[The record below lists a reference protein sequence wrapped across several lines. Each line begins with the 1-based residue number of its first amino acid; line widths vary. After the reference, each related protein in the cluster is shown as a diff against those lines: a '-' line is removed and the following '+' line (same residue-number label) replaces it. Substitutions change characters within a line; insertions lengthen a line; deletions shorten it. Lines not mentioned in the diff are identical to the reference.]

1 MTRMKTLCAMESLVE
16 GVPQVNFVICPAV
29 IDDCDQIYEL
39 VQVRL
44 FSYYLTL
51 Y

>member
-44 FSYYLTL
+44 FSYYFTL

>member
-1 MTRMKTLCAMESLVE
+1 MCAMESLVE
-16 GVPQVNFVICPAV
+16 GVPQINFVICPAV

-44 FSYYLTL
+44 FLIIILNFISNIKT
-51 Y
+51 